1 VKNILSSKKS
11 IWVLVN
17 TVVFIILAVIL
28 YVKQGSFKATAPIP
42 RVVAPD
48 DVDAQPTTGQTVD
61 TTTTSLATVARVI
74 DGDTIELTTGERVR
88 YIGIDTPETKDPR
101 KAVQC
106 FGKEASAHNKEL
118 VLGQKVRLEKDISNE
133 DRYHRLLRYVY
144 LEDGTFLNLA
154 LVTDGYARAATFP
167 PDVKYAQVFV
177 EAERA
182 ARTAGRGLWG
192 KCR

>member
-101 KAVQC
+101 KAV
-106 FGKEASAHNKEL
+106 
-118 VLGQKVRLEKDISNE
+118 
-133 DRYHRLLRYVY
+133 
-144 LEDGTFLNLA
+144 
-154 LVTDGYARAATFP
+154 
-167 PDVKYAQVFV
+167 
-177 EAERA
+177 
-182 ARTAGRGLWG
+182 
-192 KCR
+192 